1 VEKFLTMKL
10 SLLHKLGFFV
20 SIVFLLLSCKDSHA
34 YRVDSAFSTYLYT
47 FQSEAAKRGQ
57 VFNFQQEGLIMEFAD
72 LTDNKAG
79 LCHYEKPIR
88 IEIDRTYW
96 NDISKYAGA
105 EYMKEDVIF
114 HELGHGFLGREHLND
129 VLENGDW
136 KSMMCGGQKVNNR
149 AWNINYRGIRRAYY
163 LDELFNQNTP
173 SPVFSTENFSIDT
186 SAYTLKVRKSF
197 DTALDA
203 GWKIENTSEYE
214 TSIDNRRLKFESKVD
229 PVYFV
234 YAKTN
239 VDVQSDFIYQLQIEC
254 KSKNDSDQ
262 YGLIFGSVPDQSASS
277 VQKSLEYFTI
287 NNLQKMYMGNTT
299 WYSFYTELT
308 KPCIIPSGN
317 NRMKIV
323 KSGEMLYYFI
333 NDVYCYC
340 SEMEVKDSGFYFGF
354 IVPPKST
361 VWLDNLIVSQQIT
374 SQSAVSKVRELPVF
388 DAQVVSE
395 PKFRMKCIKGK

>member
-1 VEKFLTMKL
+1 MKL

-149 AWNINYRGIRRAYY
+149 AWNINYRGIRRA
-163 LDELFNQNTP
+163 
-173 SPVFSTENFSIDT
+173 
-186 SAYTLKVRKSF
+186 
-197 DTALDA
+197 
-203 GWKIENTSEYE
+203 
-214 TSIDNRRLKFESKVD
+214 
-229 PVYFV
+229 
-234 YAKTN
+234 
-239 VDVQSDFIYQLQIEC
+239 
-254 KSKNDSDQ
+254 
-262 YGLIFGSVPDQSASS
+262 
-277 VQKSLEYFTI
+277 
-287 NNLQKMYMGNTT
+287 
-299 WYSFYTELT
+299 
-308 KPCIIPSGN
+308 
-317 NRMKIV
+317 
-323 KSGEMLYYFI
+323 
-333 NDVYCYC
+333 
-340 SEMEVKDSGFYFGF
+340 
-354 IVPPKST
+354 
-361 VWLDNLIVSQQIT
+361 
-374 SQSAVSKVRELPVF
+374 
-388 DAQVVSE
+388 
-395 PKFRMKCIKGK
+395 

>member
-1 VEKFLTMKL
+1 MENFLTMKL
-10 SLLHKLGFFV
+10 SLLHKFGLYISV
-20 SIVFLLLSCKDSHA
+20 AFLFLSCKDNHT
-34 YRVDSAFSTYLYT
+34 YRVDSAFTSYLYT

-72 LTDNKAG
+72 LTGDRAG
-79 LCHYEKPIR
+79 LCHFEKPIR
-88 IEIDRTYW
+88 IEIDQTYW

-136 KSMMCGGQKVNNR
+136 KSMMCGGEKVDNR
-149 AWNINYRGIRRAYY
+149 PWNINYRGIRRKYY

-173 SPVFSTENFSIDT
+173 SPAFSTQNFPVDT
-186 SAYTLKVRKSF
+186 STYVVKVRKSF
-197 DTALDA
+197 DTPLDA

-214 TSIDNRRLKFESKVD
+214 TSIDNRRLKFESKID

-234 YAKTN
+234 YAKIN
-239 VDVQSDFIYQLQIEC
+239 VDVQSDFIYQLDIEC
-254 KSKNDSDQ
+254 TNNNDSDQ

-277 VQKSLEYFTI
+277 VEKSLEYFTI

-308 KPCIIPSGN
+308 KLCIISGN

-333 NDVYCYC
+333 NDEYCYC
-340 SEMEVKDSGFYFGF
+340 SEMEVNGSGYYFGF

-361 VWLDNLIVSQQIT
+361 VWLDNFIVSQQT
-374 SQSAVSKVRELPVF
+374 AFQNVTSKVRELPDF
-388 DAQVVSE
+388 ETHIISE
-395 PKFRMKCIKGK
+395 PKFRMNSIKNK